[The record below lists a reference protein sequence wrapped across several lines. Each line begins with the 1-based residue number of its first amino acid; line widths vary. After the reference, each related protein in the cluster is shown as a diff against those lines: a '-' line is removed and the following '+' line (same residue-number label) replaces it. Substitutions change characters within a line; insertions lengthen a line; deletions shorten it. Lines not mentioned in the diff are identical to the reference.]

1 MPRILVTPLSLL
13 NDAAKRHRPS
23 HVVTLI
29 GPATAVETPEGIV
42 AGHHLRL
49 DIHDID
55 VPQPEL
61 IAPASTHIRELLS
74 FAGGWDC
81 QAPILV
87 HCWAGISR
95 STAAAFIIACSR
107 NDGAEMD
114 IAKAMRQRAPH
125 ANPNR
130 LMVRHA
136 DALLGRGGRMVA
148 AVQSMTP
155 ATEAYEGELFHIPIA
170 REKLWDM

>member
-1 MPRILVTPLSLL
+1 MPRILVTPLSALS
-13 NDAAKRHRPS
+13 DAVKRHRPS

-29 GPATAVETPEGIV
+29 GPGTAVETPEGIV
-42 AGHHLRL
+42 ASWHLRL
-49 DIHDID
+49 DVHDID
-55 VPQPEL
+55 APQSEM
-61 IAPASTHIRELLS
+61 IAPARDHIERLLS
-74 FAGGWDC
+74 FAADWDC
-81 QAPILV
+81 SSPMLV

-107 NDGAEMD
+107 NDGAEME
-114 IAKAMRQRAPH
+114 IAKSMRSRAPH

-148 AVQSMTP
+148 AVQAMKP
-155 ATEAYEGELFHIPIA
+155 ATDAHEGVVFDIPVA
-170 REKLWDM
+170 REELEV